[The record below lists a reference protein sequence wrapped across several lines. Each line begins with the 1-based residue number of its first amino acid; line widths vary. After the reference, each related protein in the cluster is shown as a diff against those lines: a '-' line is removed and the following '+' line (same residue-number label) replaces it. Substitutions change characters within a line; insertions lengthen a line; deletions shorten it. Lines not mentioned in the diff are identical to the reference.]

1 MQLAFPPEIKD
12 RFRYHPDENAND
24 VKAANVF
31 KEVTFSYNIL
41 SDSDKRRQYYTSG
54 FEVNLSELSLVYEI
68 LTISNFSVYFFSAVE
83 SERQELEVELDL
95 SSLGTVNTMFA
106 AIFSKLGVPIKST
119 ISATVLEEALN
130 GAVEKQ
136 CAHFYSIAIT
146 EKGSA
151 CRIFFAEFIHQTSK
165 FKVLAQ
171 LTEMTS
177 RYAQE
182 MQARNEIHASYATV
196 PQIRRSSSS
205 RSKNKATFKD
215 CEKGVGK
222 EKKYSRKRSKKKRW
236 YNIHLKDLK
245 VDKKKPCGME

>member
-1 MQLAFPPEIKD
+1 MSCDQYPVVNEDVMLSKIVMEIKA
-12 RFRYHPDENAND
+12 RFRSWYHPDENAND

-68 LTISNFSVYFFSAVE
+68 LTTVE

-165 FKVLAQ
+165 FKVHKFLWIKTLQEGNLRSVEAQILTKRVELSKFETEYREVLAQ

-182 MQARNEIHASYATV
+182 MQAVSN
-196 PQIRRSSSS
+196 
-205 RSKNKATFKD
+205 FL
-215 CEKGVGK
+215 EK
-222 EKKYSRKRSKKKRW
+222 
-236 YNIHLKDLK
+236 
-245 VDKKKPCGME
+245 